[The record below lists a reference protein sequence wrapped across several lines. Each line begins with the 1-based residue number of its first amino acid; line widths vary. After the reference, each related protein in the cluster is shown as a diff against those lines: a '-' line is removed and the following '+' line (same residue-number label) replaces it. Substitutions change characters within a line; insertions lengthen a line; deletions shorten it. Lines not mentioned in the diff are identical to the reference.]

1 VRAGNKIHLPNSAAR
16 PAFLS
21 SWKDDTRRERCPF
34 LIISIVTIKIYSMT
48 LHTTRVL
55 QTSPVRGSVTWHSLR
70 RTCRHAHPAGLWP
83 STVAHSSEGMA
94 PTASSVSTEDRDV
107 RDVRVE
113 VTRRIKA
120 LGRQGKV
127 KDAIKELAN
136 MARMGV
142 EPDTLSA
149 TALIDACVRSN
160 KMDMAENVFE
170 ELFGE
175 LLSPDEVA
183 FMVLIRGYGEQ
194 YPPQW
199 TQIASTLSVME
210 HTYGVEPTVL
220 TFNTLLEICSKS
232 NDEERGMEI
241 IDRMDDQAVVP
252 NDGSFEAVKNR
263 KSLRGRLKKLL

>member
-1 VRAGNKIHLPNSAAR
+1 MTGYPTVVPQAA
-16 PAFLS
+16 
-21 SWKDDTRRERCPF
+21 
-34 LIISIVTIKIYSMT
+34 
-48 LHTTRVL
+48 
-55 QTSPVRGSVTWHSLR
+55 PVRGTVAWHSLR
-70 RTCRHAHPAGLWP
+70 RTCKRAGCPGRWP
-83 STVAHSSEGMA
+83 STVVH
-94 PTASSVSTEDRDV
+94 ASDGPASAVSTEDRDV

-136 MARMGV
+136 MARLGV

-160 KMDMAENVFE
+160 KMEMAENVFE

-183 FMVLIRGYGEQ
+183 FMVLVRGYGDQ

-232 NDEERGMEI
+232 NDEERGIEI

>member
-1 VRAGNKIHLPNSAAR
+1 MRLHVAGAQQVSSVRAMVAVRHSHAR
-16 PAFLS
+16 P
-21 SWKDDTRRERCPF
+21 
-34 LIISIVTIKIYSMT
+34 
-48 LHTTRVL
+48 
-55 QTSPVRGSVTWHSLR
+55 
-70 RTCRHAHPAGLWP
+70 CRHALLAGLSS
-83 STVAHSSEGMA
+83 STRVRSSDGGSA
-94 PTASSVSTEDRDV
+94 VSTEE

-136 MARMGV
+136 MARLGV

-160 KMDMAENVFE
+160 KMEMAESVFE

-175 LLSPDEVA
+175 LLVPDEVA

-210 HTYGVEPTVL
+210 HSYGIVPTVL

-232 NDEERGMEI
+232 NDEDRGVEI
-241 IDRMDDQAVVP
+241 IDRMDDQGVVP
-252 NDGSFEAVKNR
+252 NDLSFEAVKNR
-263 KSLRGRLKKLL
+263 KSLRGRLKKLV